1 MDVSFD
7 LYSKNH
13 ATPPLCCPL
22 IFPLSPSLSPS
33 LSSNLSHLPTSP
45 PPLSLSSS
53 LPPTYPSLPTYQSLI
68 TNNSLPTYLSIVIYL
83 PILPSLPTYLHTYQS
98 QTTNLSLLILMF
110 SPFQS
115 QYSHRRPRSR
125 YRSFIYMFFDFLM
138 LQLLNFEP

>member
-45 PPLSLSSS
+45 PPLSLF
-53 LPPTYPSLPTYQSLI
+53 LPPSYLSILAYIPISNYQQFSTYLPIYSYIPTYPSFPTYLPTYI
-68 TNNSLPTYLSIVIYL
+68 
-83 PILPSLPTYLHTYQS
+83 PISNYY
-98 QTTNLSLLILMF
+98 LSLLIFMF

-125 YRSFIYMFFDFLM
+125 YRSFIYMFFDCLM